1 VTELIVCTTCRTP
14 HEGAGQALLEE
25 VENLALARD
34 CALPVRGVAC
44 LGGCGQGCT
53 AALQAAGKHSYLFGG
68 LPPDA
73 GAAADLLEIARQHAQ
88 AADGRLE
95 WAQRPERLKTC
106 LLARLPP
113 LLPAS

>member
-1 VTELIVCTTCRTP
+1 MTELIVCTTCRTP

-34 CALPVRGVAC
+34 SALPVRGVAC
-44 LGGCGQGCT
+44 MGGCGQGCT

-68 LPPDA
+68 LSPDE
-73 GAAADLLEIARQHAQ
+73 GTAADLLEIARQHAE

-95 WAQRPERLKTC
+95 WSLRPEALKRG

-113 LLPAS
+113 LLP

>member
-1 VTELIVCTTCRTP
+1 MSELIVCTTCRGP

-34 CALPVRGVAC
+34 WTLPLRGVAC
-44 LGGCGQGCT
+44 MGGCGQGCT

-68 LPPDA
+68 LRPDA
-73 GAAADLLEIARQHAQ
+73 ATAADLLEVARQHAE

-95 WAQRPERLKTC
+95 WALRPERLKTG

-113 LLPAS
+113 LLR